1 MPGNISALHRSV
13 NTFDRMYRCER
24 IEHRRE
30 RIAEKDLIERELAG

>member
-1 MPGNISALHRSV
+1 
-13 NTFDRMYRCER
+13 MYRCER